1 MSIFNEGNNSKSEKP
16 ISTPTPVSK
25 KRKRNTP
32 VIDVADRRRAVL
44 PKIRYACTRMKIFTT
59 KEKSDFMCGCCYQ
72 KYPNKEVAGL
82 VITDS
87 SSLPACLPCSD
98 FVREIIWV
106 LIKAVETGFGEPKD
120 DHPVAQAMKSVK
132 KAHYGQHLNCAACN
146 FLISCRR
153 AHQWRKIDDVKAALS
168 KLQGCPE
175 EYASKLIELADK
187 QARRRVRGR
196 NHGKVDKS
204 KLDAFSTIMR
214 VASDNVGQIITGIE
228 RAAGVLH
235 VRMMDAR
242 GNTELT
248 KLTKQAETLADNS
261 IKEWVEK
268 NPTQKTMVPMFVRVQ
283 SINGEHI
290 GVFAN
295 KLTVDEK
302 DHKIVNDLD
311 NFYRIAQSLNPKVA
325 QV

>member
-1 MSIFNEGNNSKSEKP
+1 MSSFFGDLGTKESSDALQQVRHDSFLGSDSCDTFKHPLDLLGDRSLSIFNEGNNSKSEKP

-120 DHPVAQAMKSVK
+120 DHPVAQAMKSVR
-132 KAHYGQHLNCAACN
+132 
-146 FLISCRR
+146 S
-153 AHQWRKIDDVKAALS
+153 
-168 KLQGCPE
+168 
-175 EYASKLIELADK
+175 
-187 QARRRVRGR
+187 
-196 NHGKVDKS
+196 
-204 KLDAFSTIMR
+204 
-214 VASDNVGQIITGIE
+214 
-228 RAAGVLH
+228 
-235 VRMMDAR
+235 
-242 GNTELT
+242 
-248 KLTKQAETLADNS
+248 
-261 IKEWVEK
+261 
-268 NPTQKTMVPMFVRVQ
+268 Q
-283 SINGEHI
+283 SH
-290 GVFAN
+290 
-295 KLTVDEK
+295 
-302 DHKIVNDLD
+302 
-311 NFYRIAQSLNPKVA
+311 
-325 QV
+325 